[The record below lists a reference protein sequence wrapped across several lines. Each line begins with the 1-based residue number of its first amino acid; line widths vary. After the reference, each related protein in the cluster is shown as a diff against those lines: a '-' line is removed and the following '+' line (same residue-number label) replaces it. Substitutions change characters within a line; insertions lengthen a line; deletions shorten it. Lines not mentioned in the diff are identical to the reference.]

1 MADCRLGHR
10 ARASRPGADGGR
22 GRWWRT
28 RRGPRAGATGAPRRG
43 SFEAAPMKRASP
55 SRACSH
61 GAEPPPADYPASAR
75 TARNCTPSERPR
87 ASPLPDILKVPEQP
101 ASAAVDDGTGR
112 HRGLLPRRRCSRLRR
127 RGGTMV
133 RPPAQAEGVALVG
146 TPANLEAV
154 AANLDGGRSLPSS
167 VAPSSA
173 STPPTR
179 SCTWAGTSTPPTGRP
194 PPVSRRCAGPTARH
208 LRRQDPGPHEGRRRS
223 LHLPAVR
230 VLDENNVAKLAPLVP
245 VLQCHGLGGSPR
257 TRSRSRS
264 TGGGARSG
272 RGPTSSPSPATGG
285 DRGRGRGHRRPVDH
299 QPRAGAEQLL
309 KRPGS
314 PAPGRRVSAPV

>member
-154 AANLDGGRSLPSS
+154 AANLDGGPFFAFLGGALIGFDAAYPELHLGGYLNAADRAPSASLPKMCRPNGSS
-167 VAPSSA
+167 P
-173 STPPTR
+173 TPPR
-179 SCTWAGTSTPPTGRP
+179 SRTARGAASIP
-194 PPVSRRCAGPTARH
+194 PPP
-208 LRRQDPGPHEGRRRS
+208 
-223 LHLPAVR
+223 
-230 VLDENNVAKLAPLVP
+230 
-245 VLQCHGLGGSPR
+245 
-257 TRSRSRS
+257 
-264 TGGGARSG
+264 GGARPRREQRRQAGAVGAGAPVPRPWRVAPYSVEVALHRRWRALG
-272 RGPTSSPSPATGG
+272 ARSDLVSFPG
-285 DRGRGRGHRRPVDH
+285 DRWRQGSRP
-299 QPRAGAEQLL
+299 
-309 KRPGS
+309 RPPSSSGS
-314 PAPGRRVSAPV
+314 PAACRR